1 MMEYIVGLV
10 VGIAVGIVIM
20 VLYSALAIDGEADRR
35 PNCRR

>member
-1 MMEYIVGLV
+1 MEYIVGLV

-20 VLYSALAIDGEADRR
+20 VLYSALVIDSDAEGM